1 MLTESL
7 EPLSLPF
14 PLTQKKSG
22 GREGCCISAACYF
35 GSWEIPGKSAK
46 YARKINV
53 EGEKGEA
60 SGRVHYDYDL
70 NFRTRT
76 VKLTFKG
83 SNKCSLQKT
92 IRSTLLPLQ
101 RWPCKLR
108 SRTRSDLVLNVGH
121 AHICFWRLVVCDF
134 FLEPCSSSVLGRIL
148 FRFLQQQPK
157 LIWIGCFENSIRIE
171 ESTYYCVCL
180 HWHESEVL
188 Y

>member
-35 GSWEIPGKSAK
+35 GSCEIPGKSAK

-70 NFRTRT
+70 NVRTRSVNSLSREAT
-76 VKLTFKG
+76 NVVFK
-83 SNKCSLQKT
+83 KT

-101 RWPCKLR
+101 RWPCKQR

-121 AHICFWRLVVCDF
+121 AHICFWRLVVCDIF
-134 FLEPCSSSVLGRIL
+134 YEPCSNSVLGRIL